1 MAHLHEHCC
10 SRSHE
15 HHHHDHDHEGHHH
28 HDHEAHE
35 SHEHHHDHEDH
46 EHSHEHH
53 HHEYSL
59 KKLLWLILA
68 TVILLILAV
77 LIERSPNVQSSIFNV
92 QLTNFQLLL
101 VYLVPYL
108 LIGHEA
114 LHEAWEGITHGDAFN
129 EHFLMSVATIGA
141 LCIGFLPEAETQY
154 PEAVFVML
162 FFQVGEL
169 FEGYAE
175 GKSRDSIAHLM
186 DIRPDVAHVE
196 LRNEDVS
203 PSSVAIGSVIIIRP
217 GEKVPL
223 DGVVIEGTS
232 ALNTVAL
239 TGESLP
245 RDVNVGDEV
254 ISGCVNLSGVL
265 RVRTTKAFGESTVSK
280 IISLVEHAGERKS
293 QSETFITRFARV
305 YTPIVVFLA
314 LALAIIPPLCAHF
327 SFLLPPSS
335 FLDAFPTWLYRAL
348 MFLVVSCPCA
358 LVISV
363 PLTFFGGIGGA
374 SRKGILVKGANY
386 MDVLSKVDTVVF
398 DKTGT
403 LTHGQFA
410 VEAVHSVS
418 GDNSRDISRNEEGGK
433 RKENTLTAELD
444 AESFSESASG
454 SASGSAS
461 KHISFLFP
469 PSSFLE
475 NQLLHLAAHV
485 EHFSTHPIGAALRDA
500 FPDEATDGCQVSDV
514 EEIAGHGIRA
524 SVRLADSDE
533 THIVCVGNTKM
544 MDVVGAHWHDCH
556 HVGTII
562 HVAID
567 GEYAGHIVINDQI
580 KSDSAEAI
588 AALKALGVKKTVM
601 LTGDRREVADHVAK
615 TLGLDEYHAELL
627 PADKVRFIDEIS
639 RSEECGV
646 SSWSV
651 ECGVRSENTSTA
663 ESSSVLSAESSS
675 EDISLHTPH
684 SSLHKN
690 RHIENTLAFVG
701 DGINDAPV
709 LSRAD
714 VGIAMGGLGSDA
726 AIEAADVVLMDDKPS
741 KIALAIRIARRTLGI
756 ARQNVVFAIGVKV
769 AVLILA
775 AFGIATMWL
784 AVFADVGVTVLAVL
798 NAMRALRVK

>member
-1 MAHLHEHCC
+1 M
-10 SRSHE
+10 
-15 HHHHDHDHEGHHH
+15 
-28 HDHEAHE
+28 
-35 SHEHHHDHEDH
+35 
-46 EHSHEHH
+46 
-53 HHEYSL
+53 
-59 KKLLWLILA
+59 
-68 TVILLILAV
+68 
-77 LIERSPNVQSSIFNV
+77 
-92 QLTNFQLLL
+92 LL

-108 LIGHEA
+108 LIGHET

-141 LCIGFLPEAETQY
+141 LCIGFLPGAETQY

-374 SRKGILVKGANY
+374 SRMGILVKGANY

-444 AESFSESASG
+444 AESFSESFSE
-454 SASGSAS
+454 SAS

-500 FPDEATDGCQVSDV
+500 FPDEATDGCQVFDV
-514 EEIAGHGIRA
+514 EEIAGRGIRA

-533 THIVCVGNTKM
+533 TYIVCVGNTKM

-627 PADKVRFIDEIS
+627 PADKVRFIDEIL

-646 SSWSV
+646 SSRSE

-684 SSLHKN
+684 STLHKK
-690 RHIENTLAFVG
+690 RHLDKTLAFVG

-709 LSRAD
+709 LARAD